1 MYLEAARLQE
11 AAVARS
17 PPSPGPRRS
26 DAARSSQGHALP
38 RRHGD
43 TVGVARILIIGT
55 HGQSSS
61 SDSNVIFPSLRYG
74 FL

>member
-55 HGQSSS
+55 HGHSS
-61 SDSNVIFPSLRYG
+61 SDSNIIFSSL
-74 FL
+74 

>member
-61 SDSNVIFPSLRYG
+61 NSNIIFPSLRYG
-74 FL
+74 L